1 MLLSHGLG
9 SIHPYPTAVHME
21 PFLTC
26 LAAWSISHPES
37 RMVEPTKGSSRRL
50 VLTLRMGHGVDGA
63 GECVSVSEESVE
75 VLGVKMT
82 GPAWRGP
89 AWVVDGQAEGRAMAA
104 SVTRPYCCSPPARA
118 GANAMYRPPRTCWR
132 RVRAGWWWTAVR

>member
-1 MLLSHGLG
+1 
-9 SIHPYPTAVHME
+9 
-21 PFLTC
+21 
-26 LAAWSISHPES
+26 
-37 RMVEPTKGSSRRL
+37 

-89 AWVVDGQAEGRAMAA
+89 AWVVDGQAEGRDTPILLFASSTSWCQCHVSAPTNLLAA
-104 SVTRPYCCSPPARA
+104 SESRLVVDCSALTMWVDA
-118 GANAMYRPPRTCWR
+118 GK
-132 RVRAGWWWTAVR
+132 V